1 MRVTNAFNKSNRT
14 RDLNIDVPLDVSMDV
29 SSSFAGQGV
38 SIEVA
43 EPATEIIED
52 RSHRPLNTTFV
63 VDSTREMRHNT
74 FNITSIPVQPP
85 NQIVEQ

>member
-38 SIEVA
+38 SIDVA

-52 RSHRPLNTTFV
+52 RSHPLNATFV
-63 VDSTREMRHNT
+63 AEPTTETID
-74 FNITSIPVQPP
+74 
-85 NQIVEQ
+85 